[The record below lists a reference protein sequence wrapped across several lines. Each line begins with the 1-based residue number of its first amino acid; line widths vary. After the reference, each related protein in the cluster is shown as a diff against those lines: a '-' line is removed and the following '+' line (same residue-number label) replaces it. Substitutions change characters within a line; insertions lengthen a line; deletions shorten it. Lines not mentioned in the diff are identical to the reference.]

1 MIAIDNITLLLTS
14 AFILLLLAVFTAL
27 AAFHE
32 GRSHAL
38 LWMASGLL
46 LAALGYMLQF
56 ARLINI
62 SPAFMVVWGNVALI
76 LSQACMW
83 TNLRVFGG
91 KAARWV
97 VIVAGPLLW
106 VVLCQWQDFAGSIY
120 ARIAGFSLISLVYI
134 LWTAK
139 EVWALRFIARR
150 PVLLLWLVLI
160 EHALYYAYRLLPFN
174 SAGIT
179 WFSPSISFT
188 LFEGLLF
195 SIGLAYGTL
204 IVVRD
209 AIEWRYC
216 HASLHDPL
224 TGLPNRRALFEKGK
238 ELLTKV
244 QEQGGALAILMCD
257 LDNFKRINDQYGHD
271 KGDKVLVAFA
281 GVLSHN
287 LRQEDFCA
295 RMGGEEFVVIVQADS
310 QTALQ
315 LAERIRKAFAQA
327 HDLSVGQLG
336 VSIGV
341 ADIETQGHNLD
352 KLLSCADKAMYRAK
366 ESGRN
371 CVRMAVAMD
380 GL

>member
-1 MIAIDNITLLLTS
+1 M
-14 AFILLLLAVFTAL
+14 
-27 AAFHE
+27 
-32 GRSHAL
+32 
-38 LWMASGLL
+38 
-46 LAALGYMLQF
+46 
-56 ARLINI
+56 
-62 SPAFMVVWGNVALI
+62 
-76 LSQACMW
+76 
-83 TNLRVFGG
+83 
-91 KAARWV
+91 
-97 VIVAGPLLW
+97 
-106 VVLCQWQDFAGSIY
+106 LCQWPDFVDSIY
-120 ARIAGFSLISLVYI
+120 ARIVGFSLISLVYI

-174 SAGIT
+174 STGIT

-209 AIEWRYC
+209 AIEWRYR

-238 ELLTKV
+238 ELLAKV

-271 KGDKVLVAFA
+271 KGDKVRVAFA

-295 RMGGEEFVVIVQADS
+295 RMGGEEFVVMAWLYS
-310 QTALQ
+310 TAALH
-315 LAERIRKAFAQA
+315 LAERIRQSYAQM
-327 HDLSVGQLG
+327 DLGLGPLG
-336 VSIGV
+336 VSIGL
-341 ADIETQGHNLD
+341 ADAKTIGYD
-352 KLLSCADKAMYRAK
+352 IDRLLSKADKAMYSAK

-371 CVRMAVAMD
+371 CVRMAVATD
-380 GL
+380 AL